1 MFLQVGI
8 NSRLGHT
15 VDKSIHKFSRS
26 RGVEEAEG
34 EEATVG
40 EAGGLADELPSM
52 DNER

>member
-1 MFLQVGI
+1 MLLPGW
-8 NSRLGHT
+8 NTLLHT
-15 VDKSIHKFSRS
+15 FSRS
-26 RGVEEAEG
+26 RGVEEADE